1 MAKKLNSYVHVHGHG
16 IYGPD
21 DKLPS
26 EVRKL
31 LAGNPRVWADEDDG
45 SDEVAS
51 TEEAGQPVRPG
62 PSETA
67 VAGEQVEAAVEAAQE
82 QRDAEHAAAVA
93 AAAEQAG
100 ENGGGEQPAPRS
112 TRARRSGGHS

>member
-1 MAKKLNSYVHVHGHG
+1 MAKELITTVHVHGHG
-16 IYGPD
+16 IFGPG
-21 DKLPS
+21 DKLPA

-31 LAGNPRVWADEDDG
+31 LKNNPRVWGEDDG

-51 TEEAGQPVRPG
+51 TEEAGQTVRPG

-100 ENGGGEQPAPRS
+100 ENGGEQPAPRS